1 MYLQVEVKS
10 TELEV
15 LPLNKCVDFRSSDSR
30 DRLILVVRSI
40 LEGVSMRDTELKM
53 LISQSL
59 T

>member
-15 LPLNKCVDFRSSDSR
+15 LTRDKCVDFRSSDSR
-30 DRLILVVRSI
+30 DRFILVVRGI